1 MVNLLRK
8 DFIVLKSSLWIIPF
22 YLAVFS
28 IAFIPKSEMSMYLV
42 GIYTAFGSIML
53 ATMIDVKNHN
63 HNFLVTLPISRKNVV
78 QAKYLSTIFYTLFG
92 VLASFG
98 IHSLVNMNFPGLDKP
113 DFSVLDIMVSIA
125 MVLGLTS
132 IYLPLFYA
140 LSKKGA
146 GIINVVFLVALVI
159 LAQPFA
165 LLMNLASEEGM
176 VTGQVIGMVTIGILL
191 LFVGSYLLTVRL
203 FSKKDL

>member
-191 LFVGSYLLTVRL
+191 LFVISYLLTVRL

>member
-98 IHSLVNMNFPGLDKP
+98 IHSLVNINFPGLDKP
-113 DFSVLDIMVSIA
+113 DFSVLDILVSIA

-165 LLMNLASEEGM
+165 LLMNLASEEDM
-176 VTGQVIGMVTIGILL
+176 VTGQIIGMVTIGILL

-203 FSKKDL
+203 FAKKDL

>member
-78 QAKYLSTIFYTLFG
+78 QAKYLSTLFYTLFG

-176 VTGQVIGMVTIGILL
+176 VTGQIIGMVTIGILL

-203 FSKKDL
+203 FAKKDL

>member
-78 QAKYLSTIFYTLFG
+78 QAKYLSTICYTLFG

-98 IHSLVNMNFPGLDKP
+98 IHSLVNINFPGLDKP
-113 DFSVLDIMVSIA
+113 DFSVLDILVSIA

-176 VTGQVIGMVTIGILL
+176 VTGQIIGMVTIGILL

-203 FSKKDL
+203 FAKKDL